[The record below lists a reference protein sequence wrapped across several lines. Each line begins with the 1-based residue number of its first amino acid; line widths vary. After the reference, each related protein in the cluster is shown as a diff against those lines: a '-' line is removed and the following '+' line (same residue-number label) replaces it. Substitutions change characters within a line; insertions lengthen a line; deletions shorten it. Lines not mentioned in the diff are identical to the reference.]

1 MYSVEIPKLIEKPGR
16 TGVLRKKRRDWV
28 TIGTMSW
35 LDKAAQGCGRKANDH
50 HEDGRLKEWH
60 CKPRLCTCQ
69 SRSHAVPPA
78 AASAALREQLVQHA
92 AAAEV
97 LVLDRVPG
105 AQHLVRV
112 DQAHLG
118 VA

>member
-1 MYSVEIPKLIEKPGR
+1 MYSVEMPKLIEKPGR

-78 AASAALREQLVQHA
+78 ARISGAA
-92 AAAEV
+92 
-97 LVLDRVPG
+97 RVAGPARRHCRNVFPG
-105 AQHLVRV
+105 CCPRCRARRS
-112 DQAHLG
+112 G
-118 VA
+118 